1 MCGKQCITPLQ
12 LSILLGSAL
21 KFSSNIYSYYVLEH
35 KISLEV
41 LCLIILMFCY
51 FSDAMWEMNMKAQ
64 ETMEAGLYPE
74 RPGEQDCNYYI
85 RSGFCKF
92 GMTCK
97 FNHPVNRKLV
107 I

>member
-41 LCLIILMFCY
+41 LSHHSYVLLLFRCNVGNEHESPRNNGGWTL
-51 FSDAMWEMNMKAQ
+51 SR
-64 ETMEAGLYPE
+64 ETRGTGL
-74 RPGEQDCNYYI
+74 
-85 RSGFCKF
+85 
-92 GMTCK
+92 
-97 FNHPVNRKLV
+97 
-107 I
+107 